1 MKTLKTVA
9 VVAGTMIAAGA
20 AAPAYAN
27 EADAAAS
34 VDLSTVTETVEERAG
49 DGEPLQQKAEKLG
62 LTKDGRVG
70 KTLKNSA
77 QNLNNSGALLGGLP
91 VNR

>member
-1 MKTLKTVA
+1 MNALKTVA
-9 VVAGTMIAAGA
+9 VVAGTVIAAGA

-34 VDLSTVTETVEERAG
+34 VDLSTVTETVDERTG
-49 DGEPLQQKAEKLG
+49 DGAPLQQKAEKLG
-62 LTKDGRVG
+62 LTKEGRVG
-70 KTLKNSA
+70 KTLKNSTHR
-77 QNLNNSGALLGGLP
+77 LSNSGSLLGGLP